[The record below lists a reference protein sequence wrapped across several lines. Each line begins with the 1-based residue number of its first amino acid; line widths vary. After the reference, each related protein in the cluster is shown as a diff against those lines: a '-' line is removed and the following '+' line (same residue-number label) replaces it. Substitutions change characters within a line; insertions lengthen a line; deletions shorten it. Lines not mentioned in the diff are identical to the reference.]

1 MIEIQPIGQVDMT
14 YRIDQIQR
22 RIAAIE
28 EKIGMIGIGADFQT
42 TLEREIARQ
51 AKMSIKPTQAVAD
64 VQKLPGVDKPVNENE
79 AANFAK
85 VAQALREANRVKNQP
100 SPVADA
106 EKVIPPVREPEKVEI
121 NPNPP
126 VEKKSDTAINP
137 LPGEEALPNRINQPQ
152 RTPAQIE
159 RVEYP
164 DTELEVPSR
173 DDVVIKDS
181 YMGADAELVNVD
193 DFIMQ
198 TARNY
203 GVDPQ
208 IVKGIIEYVNHQQQ
222 TPSAQIEPTEIPYN
236 EPAEITSVEELIT
249 QTAYEYGVD
258 PQLVK
263 AIATAESNMNQDEIS
278 PVGAIGVMQLMPETA
293 EGLGVNPYDTNENIA
308 GGTRYLKQMLDTFD
322 GDVPLAVAAY
332 NAGPG
337 AVKRYGGIP
346 PYSETKNY
354 VGRVMDMY
362 R

>member
-1 MIEIQPIGQVDMT
+1 MIEIQPTERVDMT
-14 YRIDQIQR
+14 ARIDQIRR

-28 EKIGMIGIGADFQT
+28 KKIGMVGIGADFQA

-51 AKMSIKPTQAVAD
+51 AKAAVQPPQAIADAPKVPGATQ
-64 VQKLPGVDKPVNENE
+64 PVNEND
-79 AANFAK
+79 AANSAK
-85 VAQALREANRVKNQP
+85 VAKALR
-100 SPVADA
+100 DA
-106 EKVIPPVREPEKVEI
+106 EKVETPQAQPAPKVEPAQ
-121 NPNPP
+121 NR
-126 VEKKSDTAINP
+126 
-137 LPGEEALPNRINQPQ
+137 LPGEEALPDKINQPQ
-152 RTPAQIE
+152 TQRTAPTPQAPAKID
-159 RVEYP
+159 RVEFP

-173 DDVVIKDS
+173 DDEVFDNPYVGK
-181 YMGADAELVNVD
+181 DAEVTPVEDL
-193 DFIMQ
+193 IMQ
-198 TARNY
+198 AANEY

-208 IVKGIIEYVNHQQQ
+208 VVKGIIEYVNQQQ
-222 TPSAQIEPTEIPYN
+222 HAAPIAPVESSEAS
-236 EPAEITSVEELIT
+236 TSVEDLIAR
-249 QTAYEYGVD
+249 TAYEYGVD

-263 AIATAESNMNQDEIS
+263 AIATAESDLNQDAIS

-293 EGLGVNPYDTNENIA
+293 AGLGVDPYDTEENIA
-308 GGTRYLKQMLDTFD
+308 GGTKYLKQMLDTFD